1 MVADGLVVKEC
12 NQRRRIKS
20 YGRCNLH
27 GYEVEM
33 CMRLKRRANDGAAR
47 GRMHAG
53 EQKPKPDYGQSQ
65 GKAC

>member
-1 MVADGLVVKEC
+1 M
-12 NQRRRIKS
+12 
-20 YGRCNLH
+20 H

-33 CMRLKRRANDGAAR
+33 CMRLKGRANDGAAR